1 MVLYFLFNF
10 ELFIFQSILNKN
22 YNYINEHVL
31 NNTLYIYIYIFFFT
45 YLKIVDEEKKS
56 Q

>member
-31 NNTLYIYIYIFFFT
+31 NNTLYIYIYIFFFII
-45 YLKIVDEEKKS
+45 LKLLIKKKNFK
-56 Q
+56 